1 MSAAKR
7 DNYVFRQVVT
17 AAQAALRSMPRN
29 PAARPDRAAPALGLQ
44 ASWSEGAKQG
54 SDPYNS
60 CGARTS
66 S

>member
-29 PAARPDRAAPALGLQ
+29 PAARPDGEAPALGVQ
-44 ASWSEGAKQG
+44 ASWSESAQQG
-54 SDPYNS
+54 GDPYNS
-60 CGARTS
+60 CGARTRS
-66 S
+66 